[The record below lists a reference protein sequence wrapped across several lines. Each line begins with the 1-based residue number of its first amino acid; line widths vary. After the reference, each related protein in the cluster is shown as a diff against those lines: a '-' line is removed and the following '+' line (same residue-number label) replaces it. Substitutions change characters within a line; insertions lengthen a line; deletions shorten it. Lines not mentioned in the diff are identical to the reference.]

1 MLPPE
6 TYAGV
11 FYGPTELI
19 YEEKLKFELGDKNVH
34 FVLKMEL
41 FSLITLNL
49 RQKVPFSIQ
58 NELFFAKFKFQ
69 FFKC

>member
-19 YEEKLKFELGDKNVH
+19 YEEKLKSEFGEKKVP
-34 FVLKMEL
+34 FVLKTVL
-41 FSLITLNL
+41 FTSN
-49 RQKVPFSIQ
+49 
-58 NELFFAKFKFQ
+58 
-69 FFKC
+69 

>member
-19 YEEKLKFELGDKNVH
+19 YEEKLKFEFGEK
-34 FVLKMEL
+34 
-41 FSLITLNL
+41 
-49 RQKVPFSIQ
+49 
-58 NELFFAKFKFQ
+58 KFILYWKRYFLPQ
-69 FFKC
+69 IECN